1 MRTRQLAVILLVGGL
16 LFPAATTGLA
26 SAQQKGSPSL
36 SVYTPNNELTPGE
49 RQSLTLQIAN
59 DGEIASSSDGAG
71 NVVATARTVAV
82 ELRGNVNGI
91 DIETDTQSIGSIQ
104 RGSVGTADFEIVT
117 SEDIAP
123 GTYDLEAEV
132 EYSYTLEVNK
142 FNEYTEVT
150 VDRDFEV
157 TVRVTD
163 DARFAV
169 VGVESDVA
177 IGQSGNVD
185 VTVENVG
192 ASPAR
197 DASVTLQSTGPTV
210 TFDGT
215 ASATRYIGEIRP
227 GQTRTLSFEAA
238 VAPDSPMGDY
248 ALQTTVDFEDSD
260 GVSATDGP
268 FRVGF
273 RPAPERTVEIEPT
286 TTDLSVGTQ
295 GSVTLEITNDG
306 PAALRDA
313 TISARSTGETVIP
326 VEAERVI
333 GTLEP
338 GGSTTVVYPLR
349 LTDAAEPGARQLTF
363 DVGYENDAGDSYR
376 TSPSDVVVE
385 VAPEQSFSVTG
396 IEHTLRVGSEG
407 ELRGTI
413 VNEGPGPAR
422 DAVLRLQVSSESV
435 QPQETEY
442 ALGTLTP
449 GDEASFSFP
458 VDVTTSGS
466 EGPRQFSLAVAYD
479 TDDGTAAESDTLS
492 ARVDVAPSRDE
503 FAITTS
509 QASVE
514 AGSAQTV
521 VLEVTNNRDVTLRN
535 VNAKAFVDAPLS
547 ADTDE
552 AYIPSIAPGA
562 TKTIEFDLSAE
573 GDARARAYPL
583 DVDFQYDEPDGDTKL
598 SDTYQVALEVTE
610 PTEDGGLFATFGLP
624 LAVLGLL
631 GLAGAAFIY
640 TRR

>member
-1 MRTRQLAVILLVGGL
+1 MKRRQLVVILLVGGL
-16 LFPAATTGLA
+16 LLPAATTGLV

-36 SVYTPNNELTPGE
+36 SVYTPSNELSPGE
-49 RQSLTLQIAN
+49 RETLTLQIAN
-59 DGEIASSSDGAG
+59 DGKIASSSDRGAD
-71 NVVATARTVAV
+71 VVATARTVTV
-82 ELRGNVNGI
+82 ELRGNVDGI
-91 DIETDTQSIGSIQ
+91 DIKTDTQSIGSIQ
-104 RGSVGTADFEIVT
+104 RGSVGTADFEVVT

-123 GTYDLEAEV
+123 GTYDLEADV

-163 DARFAV
+163 DARLAV
-169 VGVESDVA
+169 TEVESDVA
-177 IGQSGNVD
+177 IGQTGAVD
-185 VTVENVG
+185 ITVENVG
-192 ASPAR
+192 ASPAQ
-197 DASVTLQSTGPTV
+197 DASLTLQSTGPTV

-238 VAPDSPMGDY
+238 VASNSPMGDY
-248 ALQTTVDFEDSD
+248 ALRATVDFEGID

-273 RPAPERTVEIEPT
+273 RPAPERTVEIEPAG
-286 TTDLSVGTQ
+286 TDLSVGTQ
-295 GSVTLEITNDG
+295 GSVTLQVTNDG
-306 PAALRDA
+306 PATLRDA

-326 VEAERVI
+326 VEAERVL

-338 GGSTTVVYPLR
+338 GSSTTVVYPFR
-349 LTDAAEPGARQLTF
+349 LADAAEPGGRQLTF
-363 DVGYENDAGDSYR
+363 DVGYENDVGDSYR

-396 IEHTLRVGSEG
+396 VEHTLRVGDEG
-407 ELRGTI
+407 ELRGVVI
-413 VNEGPGPAR
+413 NEGPGPAS
-422 DAVLRLQVSSESV
+422 DAVLRLQASSESV

-442 ALGTLTP
+442 ALGTLAA

-466 EGPRQFSLAVAYD
+466 EGPRQFSLTVVYD
-479 TDDGTAAESDTLS
+479 TDDGTTVESDGLS

-503 FAITTS
+503 FALTAT

-514 AGSAQTV
+514 AGRSQTV
-521 VLEVTNNRDVTLRN
+521 VLEVTNNLDVTLRN
-535 VNAKAFVDAPLS
+535 INAKAFVDAPLS

-562 TKTIEFDLSAE
+562 TQTIEFDLSAE
-573 GDARARAYPL
+573 GEARARAYPL

-598 SDTYQVALEVTE
+598 SDTYQVPLEVTE
-610 PTEDGGLFATFGLP
+610 PSEDGGILATYGLA

-631 GLAGAAFIY
+631 SLAGAGFVY
-640 TRR
+640 MRR